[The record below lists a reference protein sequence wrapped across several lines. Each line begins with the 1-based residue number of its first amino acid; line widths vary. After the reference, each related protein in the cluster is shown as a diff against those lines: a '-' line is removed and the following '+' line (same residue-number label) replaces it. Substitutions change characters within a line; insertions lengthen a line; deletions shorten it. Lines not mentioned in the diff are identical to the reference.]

1 MKPAPTS
8 IQNQRL
14 PLRHSQVQ
22 RRIFSRNN
30 NVTLFTSPP
39 NPTDGHG
46 AVDYEGACPSQ
57 HPQTVPGTRHR
68 RCSRIFCRHIHPPR
82 RSAVPGHSLL
92 QNDHRRSHYD
102 WACRGLLDQ
111 NGVQSVSGLT
121 KRDLPLVLLSS
132 ASLSVHFWAWILSLE
147 YTSVASSVV
156 LVTTS
161 PFLVAIAS
169 RVFFAEPVYKYTF
182 VGIAVGIAGG
192 VILAVGDAGGESEIL
207 GDLLAFAGA
216 VAIVG
221 YMLAGR
227 RLRRHVP
234 ALSYN
239 SAVYSVTAVILLIA
253 AILAGDPFTGYTP
266 QTYLWLAMVAL
277 VPQVIGH
284 SLLNWSLAHVTATA
298 VAIAVMAEPVIATAA
313 AVIILGEAPPLT
325 SVIGES

>member
-1 MKPAPTS
+1 MLAQANTRKLYLGLAIGVVAVSFAAIFIRLAEAPS
-8 IQNQRL
+8 LVIASYRL
-14 PLRHSQVQ
+14 T
-22 RRIFSRNN
+22 I
-30 NVTLFTSPP
+30 
-39 NPTDGHG
+39 
-46 AVDYEGACPSQ
+46 AAA
-57 HPQTVPGTRHR
+57 
-68 RCSRIFCRHIHPPR
+68 IMI
-82 RSAVPGHSLL
+82 
-92 QNDHRRSHYD
+92 
-102 WACRGLLDQ
+102 GLAAGSWIR

-132 ASLSVHFWAWILSLE
+132 VSLSVHFWAWILSLE

-169 RVFFAEPVYKYTF
+169 RAFFGEPIHKSTF
-182 VGIAVGIAGG
+182 AGIAVGVAGG
-192 VILAVGDAGGESEIL
+192 VILAVGDAGGESEFF

-227 RLRRHVP
+227 RLRQHVP

-239 SAVYSVTAVILLIA
+239 SAIYSVTAVILLIA
-253 AILAGDPFTGYTP
+253 AILAGDPFTGYTS
-266 QTYLWLAMVAL
+266 QTYLWLVMVAL

-284 SLLNWSLAHVTATA
+284 SLLNWALAHVTATA
-298 VAIAVMAEPVIATAA
+298 VAIAIMAEPVIATAA

-325 SVIGES
+325 SVLGGALILSGIYVAMRYGHSRS

>member
-1 MKPAPTS
+1 MLYTTGVLAQAHTRKLYLGLAIGVVAVSFAAIFIRLAEAPSLVIASYRMTIAAAVMIGLAAGS
-8 IQNQRL
+8 WI
-14 PLRHSQVQ
+14 
-22 RRIFSRNN
+22 RNG
-30 NVTLFTSPP
+30 F
-39 NPTDGHG
+39 
-46 AVDYEGACPSQ
+46 
-57 HPQTVPGTRHR
+57 
-68 RCSRIFCRHIHPPR
+68 
-82 RSAVPGHSLL
+82 
-92 QNDHRRSHYD
+92 
-102 WACRGLLDQ
+102 
-111 NGVQSVSGLT
+111 QSVSGLT

-132 ASLSVHFWAWILSLE
+132 ASLSVHFWTWILSLE

-169 RVFFAEPVYKYTF
+169 RVFFAEPIYKATF
-182 VGIAVGIAGG
+182 AGIAVGVAGG
-192 VILAVGDAGGESEIL
+192 VILAVGDAGGESEVF

-266 QTYLWLAMVAL
+266 QTYLWLVMVAL
-277 VPQVIGH
+277 VPQVVGH

-298 VAIAVMAEPVIATAA
+298 VAIAVMAEPVMATVA

-325 SVIGES
+325 SVIGGGLILSGIYVAMRYGYSKS

>member
-1 MKPAPTS
+1 M
-8 IQNQRL
+8 
-14 PLRHSQVQ
+14 
-22 RRIFSRNN
+22 
-30 NVTLFTSPP
+30 
-39 NPTDGHG
+39 
-46 AVDYEGACPSQ
+46 
-57 HPQTVPGTRHR
+57 
-68 RCSRIFCRHIHPPR
+68 
-82 RSAVPGHSLL
+82 
-92 QNDHRRSHYD
+92 
-102 WACRGLLDQ
+102 
-111 NGVQSVSGLT
+111 
-121 KRDLPLVLLSS
+121 
-132 ASLSVHFWAWILSLE
+132 HFWAWILSLE

-169 RVFFAEPVYKYTF
+169 RAFFGEPIHRYTF
-182 VGIAVGIAGG
+182 AGIAVGIAGG
-192 VILAVGDAGGESEIL
+192 VILALGDASGGESEIW

-253 AILAGDPFTGYTP
+253 AMLAGDPFTGYTP
-266 QTYLWLAMVAL
+266 QTYLWLVMVAL

-325 SVIGES
+325 SVLGGVLILSGIYVAMRFGQSRR

>member
-1 MKPAPTS
+1 MLAQANTRKLYLGLAIGVVAVSFAAIFIRLAEAPS
-8 IQNQRL
+8 LVIASYRL
-14 PLRHSQVQ
+14 T
-22 RRIFSRNN
+22 I
-30 NVTLFTSPP
+30 
-39 NPTDGHG
+39 
-46 AVDYEGACPSQ
+46 AAA
-57 HPQTVPGTRHR
+57 
-68 RCSRIFCRHIHPPR
+68 IMI
-82 RSAVPGHSLL
+82 
-92 QNDHRRSHYD
+92 
-102 WACRGLLDQ
+102 GLAAGSWIR

-169 RVFFAEPVYKYTF
+169 RAFFGEPIHKSTF
-182 VGIAVGIAGG
+182 AGIAVGVAGG
-192 VILAVGDAGGESEIL
+192 VILAVGDAGGESEFF

-253 AILAGDPFTGYTP
+253 AILAGDPFTGYTS
-266 QTYLWLAMVAL
+266 QTYLWLVMVAL

-284 SLLNWSLAHVTATA
+284 SLLNWALAHVTATA

-325 SVIGES
+325 SVLGGVLILSGIYVAMRYGHPRT

>member
-1 MKPAPTS
+1 MLAQANTRKLYLGLAIGVVAVSFAAIFIRLAEAPS
-8 IQNQRL
+8 LVIASYRL
-14 PLRHSQVQ
+14 T
-22 RRIFSRNN
+22 IAA
-30 NVTLFTSPP
+30 
-39 NPTDGHG
+39 
-46 AVDYEGACPSQ
+46 AVM
-57 HPQTVPGTRHR
+57 
-68 RCSRIFCRHIHPPR
+68 I
-82 RSAVPGHSLL
+82 
-92 QNDHRRSHYD
+92 
-102 WACRGLLDQ
+102 GLAAGSWIR

-121 KRDLPLVLLSS
+121 KRDVPLVLLSS
-132 ASLSVHFWAWILSLE
+132 VSLSLHFWTWILSLE

-169 RVFFAEPVYKYTF
+169 RAFFAEPIHKSTF
-182 VGIAVGIAGG
+182 AGIAVGVAGG
-192 VILAVGDAGGESEIL
+192 VILAVGDAGGESEFF

-239 SAVYSVTAVILLIA
+239 SAVYSVTAIILLIA
-253 AILAGDPFTGYTP
+253 AILAGDPFTGYTS
-266 QTYLWLAMVAL
+266 QTYLWLVMVAL

-313 AVIILGEAPPLT
+313 AVIILGETPPPT
-325 SVIGES
+325 SVLGGVLILSGIYVAMRYGHSRS

>member
-1 MKPAPTS
+1 MNWNNRGAKATMLYTRGVPAQANTRNLYLGLAIGVVAVS
-8 IQNQRL
+8 FAAIFIRL
-14 PLRHSQVQ
+14 
-22 RRIFSRNN
+22 
-30 NVTLFTSPP
+30 
-39 NPTDGHG
+39 
-46 AVDYEGACPSQ
+46 AEAPSLVIASYRL
-57 HPQTVPGTRHR
+57 T
-68 RCSRIFCRHIHPPR
+68 IAAAIMI
-82 RSAVPGHSLL
+82 
-92 QNDHRRSHYD
+92 
-102 WACRGLLDQ
+102 GLTAGSWIR

-121 KRDLPLVLLSS
+121 KRDMPLVLLSS

-169 RVFFAEPVYKYTF
+169 RAFFGEPIHKYAF
-182 VGIAVGIAGG
+182 AGIAVGVAGG
-192 VILAVGDAGGESEIL
+192 VILALGDAGGESEVL
-207 GDLLAFAGA
+207 GDLLAFIGA

-239 SAVYSVTAVILLIA
+239 SAVYSGTAVILLIA
-253 AILAGDPFTGYTP
+253 AIMAGDPFTGYTP
-266 QTYLWLAMVAL
+266 QTYLWLVMMAL

-313 AVIILGEAPPLT
+313 AVIVLGETPPLT
-325 SVIGES
+325 SVLGGLLILSGIYVAMRYGHSRS

>member
-1 MKPAPTS
+1 MLYTTLVLAQANTRNLYLGLAIGVVAISFAAIFIRLAEAP
-8 IQNQRL
+8 
-14 PLRHSQVQ
+14 
-22 RRIFSRNN
+22 
-30 NVTLFTSPP
+30 
-39 NPTDGHG
+39 
-46 AVDYEGACPSQ
+46 
-57 HPQTVPGTRHR
+57 
-68 RCSRIFCRHIHPPR
+68 
-82 RSAVPGHSLL
+82 SLTIASY
-92 QNDHRRSHYD
+92 RMTI
-102 WACRGLLDQ
+102 AAAIMVGLAAGSWIR
-111 NGVQSVSGLT
+111 NGVHSVSGLT

-169 RVFFAEPVYKYTF
+169 RAFFGEPIYKYTF
-182 VGIAVGIAGG
+182 VGIAVGVAGG
-192 VILAVGDAGGESEIL
+192 VILALGDASGGESEIF

-239 SAVYSVTAVILLIA
+239 SAVYSVTAVVLLIA
-253 AILAGDPFTGYTP
+253 AILAGDPFTGYTS
-266 QTYLWLAMVAL
+266 QTYLWLVMVAL

-284 SLLNWSLAHVTATA
+284 SLLNWA
-298 VAIAVMAEPVIATAA
+298 
-313 AVIILGEAPPLT
+313 LGPRHRHRQWPLR
-325 SVIGES
+325 SWPNL